1 MGAIIAIVLLVLVV
15 GLAIFAV
22 IRSVR
27 IVPQARAGIVE
38 RFGRYHRT
46 LHAGLN
52 VVVPFIDRLRPLID
66 LREQVVSFPPQ
77 PVITRDN
84 LVVGIDTVIYFQVT
98 DPKAATYEIA
108 NYVAAVEQL
117 TVTTLR
123 NVVGGMDLD
132 MTLTSRDKINSELRK
147 ELDEA
152 TGRWGLRV
160 SRVELKA
167 IEPPASIQ
175 GSMEKQ
181 MRADRDKRAA
191 ILSAEGA
198 KQSAILTAEGERQ
211 AAVLRA
217 RGEAEAAVVRADA
230 DATAQAT
237 RARGEAQAIA
247 TVFQAIHE
255 GNPDQRLLAYK
266 YLEMLPEIAQGGANK
281 LWIVPSELGKAL
293 EGLGGLFGNA
303 NDAAPGAA
311 ARCRDTPEA
320 LPGPTA
326 AAASP
331 ACRCKRPPAPKPR
344 EPWSGGGLPG
354 EASGLGAC
362 GGRTWTRPESVTRV
376 SNVGCLAVAGPCST
390 APSLSLKV
398 DPCHGQVTQ
407 AAPPTLAT
415 RPWCSGPPRCAQWSE
430 STWTAVAVA
439 HREHAQVAELAAD
452 RPPLGQLRRA
462 GTGRASRARPGDRS
476 ARRGSPRPRAAA
488 RGGRPGSAPAVAA
501 AGRRRTAAWP
511 VPRRPAA
518 RASSEPA
525 NSVVAPACAI
535 ACTSPTR
542 CWWRCSADQSASPV
556 AAAGTAAATP
566 AATSVAAARSA
577 PGRRTGRAAPRR
589 SSSRAASGPGPDE
602 RAARTAR
609 RAARRSAGRRQGAH
623 HEAGQRADRAVEGL
637 RALDALGDRRR
648 PGGAQRRPRRPQR
661 LVTGDLPH
669 NPDVPR
675 QTGVVTQ
682 AR

>member
-1 MGAIIAIVLLVLVV
+1 VATLITIVLLVLVI
-15 GLAIFAV
+15 GLVALAAV
-22 IRSVR
+22 RSVR

-46 LHAGLN
+46 LHPGLN
-52 VVVPFIDRLRPLID
+52 LIAPFVDQLRPLLD

-98 DPKAATYEIA
+98 DARAATYEIA
-108 NYVAAVEQL
+108 SYVAAVEQL

-132 MTLTSRDKINSELRK
+132 TTLTSRDKINSELRR

-255 GNPDQRLLAYK
+255 GKPDQSLLAYK
-266 YLEMLPEIAQGGANK
+266 YLEMLPAIAQGGANK

-293 EGLGGLFGNA
+293 EGLGGLFNQAGRPA
-303 NDAAPGAA
+303 VDDMRTLADEM
-311 ARCRDTPEA
+311 RS
-320 LPGPTA
+320 LPDEVPY
-326 AAASP
+326 S
-331 ACRCKRPPAPKPR
+331 
-344 EPWSGGGLPG
+344 PG
-354 EASGLGAC
+354 EI
-362 GGRTWTRPESVTRV
+362 
-376 SNVGCLAVAGPCST
+376 
-390 APSLSLKV
+390 
-398 DPCHGQVTQ
+398 
-407 AAPPTLAT
+407 
-415 RPWCSGPPRCAQWSE
+415 
-430 STWTAVAVA
+430 
-439 HREHAQVAELAAD
+439 
-452 RPPLGQLRRA
+452 
-462 GTGRASRARPGDRS
+462 
-476 ARRGSPRPRAAA
+476 
-488 RGGRPGSAPAVAA
+488 
-501 AGRRRTAAWP
+501 
-511 VPRRPAA
+511 
-518 RASSEPA
+518 SS
-525 NSVVAPACAI
+525 
-535 ACTSPTR
+535 
-542 CWWRCSADQSASPV
+542 
-556 AAAGTAAATP
+556 
-566 AATSVAAARSA
+566 
-577 PGRRTGRAAPRR
+577 
-589 SSSRAASGPGPDE
+589 
-602 RAARTAR
+602 
-609 RAARRSAGRRQGAH
+609 
-623 HEAGQRADRAVEGL
+623 
-637 RALDALGDRRR
+637 
-648 PGGAQRRPRRPQR
+648 
-661 LVTGDLPH
+661 
-669 NPDVPR
+669 
-675 QTGVVTQ
+675 
-682 AR
+682 